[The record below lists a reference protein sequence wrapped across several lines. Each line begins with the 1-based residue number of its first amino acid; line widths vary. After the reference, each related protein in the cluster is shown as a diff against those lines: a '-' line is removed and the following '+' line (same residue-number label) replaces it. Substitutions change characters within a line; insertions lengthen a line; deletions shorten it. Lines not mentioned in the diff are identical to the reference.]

1 MATKLHGVPVKL
13 YQTTQTG
20 TDDFGAPIYT
30 EEPVTV
36 DNVLVGSPTS
46 TEVQDILNLT
56 GKKVVYMLGIPKNDS
71 NDWTNKKVELPAPF
85 SGIFRTIRFE
95 ITGIQDLIPM
105 DWGRNIPVE
114 RYD

>member
-1 MATKLHGVPVKL
+1 MPVKL

-71 NDWTNKKVELPAPF
+71 NDWTDKKVELPAPF
-85 SGIFRTIRFE
+85 SGIFHTIRFE